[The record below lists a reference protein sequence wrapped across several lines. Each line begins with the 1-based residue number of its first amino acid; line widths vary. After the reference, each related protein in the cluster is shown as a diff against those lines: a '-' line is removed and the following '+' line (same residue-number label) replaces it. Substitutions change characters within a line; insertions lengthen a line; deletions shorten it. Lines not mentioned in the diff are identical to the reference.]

1 MSAQPTGGAY
11 GDREGGLIAMSPS
24 NSSFIDTMR
33 PVTSGE
39 GLAWSVYISLPYERW
54 RAAREMFR
62 RAHDGWDVQS
72 NLRSFVANTGAPDE
86 EMIASLKT
94 AFKALEK
101 ERAHERPVAGWAA
114 SRNRSAR
121 VGDPLYATG
130 KMTILENSEPV
141 TPKIV
146 ERWRGEVL
154 PAKLD

>member
-1 MSAQPTGGAY
+1 
-11 GDREGGLIAMSPS
+11 MSPS

-94 AFKALEK
+94 AF
-101 ERAHERPVAGWAA
+101 RRWRRNGAHERPVAGCAA

-130 KMTILENSEPV
+130 KMTILRTASLSHP
-141 TPKIV
+141 
-146 ERWRGEVL
+146 RLSSDGEGKSS
-154 PAKLD
+154 PCEA